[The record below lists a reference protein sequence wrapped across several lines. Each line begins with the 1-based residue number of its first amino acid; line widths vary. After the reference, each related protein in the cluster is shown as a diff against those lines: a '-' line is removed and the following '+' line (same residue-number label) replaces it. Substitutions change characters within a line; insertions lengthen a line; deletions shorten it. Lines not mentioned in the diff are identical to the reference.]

1 MIAAV
6 RAKRPSNA
14 VLVLA
19 GVGVIVGA
27 ELFIHAMGH
36 TWICPCGTVKL
47 WYGVTGTSE
56 NSQHLTDWYTPSH
69 VIHGVLFY
77 TVLRLFL
84 PRWPAGARALV
95 ALLVEASWEV
105 IENTPWIMDRYRT
118 ATISL
123 SYFGDS
129 VVNSTSDILAMLF
142 GFWLASR
149 LPAWASAVLVVAT
162 EVVVGA
168 IIRDNLTLNI
178 IMLIR
183 PLDAIKA
190 WQAGG

>member
-1 MIAAV
+1 MSCAA
-6 RAKRPSNA
+6 RARPWSGA
-14 VLVLA
+14 SLVLA
-19 GVGVIVGA
+19 GIAVIAAA
-27 ELFIHAMGH
+27 ELIIRAMGH
-36 TWICPCGTVKL
+36 SWICPCGSVKL

-69 VIHGVLFY
+69 IIHGILFY
-77 TVLRLFL
+77 ALLRLLL
-84 PRWPAGARALV
+84 PGRPVGVRALV
-95 ALLVEASWEV
+95 ALVVEASWEV
-105 IENTPWIMDRYRT
+105 IENTPWIMDRYRA

-129 VVNSTSDILAMLF
+129 VVNSTSDILAMLI

-149 LPAWASAVLVVAT
+149 MPAWASAVLVVAT

-168 IIRDNLTLNI
+168 VIRDNLTLNI
-178 IMLIR
+178 IMLVR
-183 PLDAIKA
+183 PIEAIKA

>member
-1 MIAAV
+1 VTIAV
-6 RAKRPSNA
+6 RPRPRRGA

-19 GVGVIVGA
+19 GIAVIAGA

-36 TWICPCGTVKL
+36 SWICPCGSVKL

-69 VIHGVLFY
+69 IIHGVLFY
-77 TVLRLFL
+77 GILRLLL
-84 PRWPAGARALV
+84 PRSPVGVRAFI
-95 ALLVEASWEV
+95 ALLAEAGWEV

-129 VVNSTSDILAMLF
+129 VINSTSDILFMLL
-142 GFWLASR
+142 GFWLAAK
-149 LPAWASAVLVVAT
+149 LPVWASVFLVVAM
-162 EVVVGA
+162 EVIVGA

-178 IMLIR
+178 IMLVW

-190 WQAGG
+190 WQVGQ